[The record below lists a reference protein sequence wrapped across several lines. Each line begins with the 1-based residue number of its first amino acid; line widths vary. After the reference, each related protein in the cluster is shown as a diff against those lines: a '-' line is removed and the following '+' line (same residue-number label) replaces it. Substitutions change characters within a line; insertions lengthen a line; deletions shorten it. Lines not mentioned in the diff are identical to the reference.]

1 MSNIARLVQP
11 NRDSDTVSRKSLPT
25 DNSAFEVGL
34 SAGPAKAP
42 RKASKRVIALLVGLA
57 ILASAGVLTAWWFA
71 RPQKIEVFVVAPV
84 TVERV
89 LAVVGRVPPK
99 DLLDVKSPNA
109 GQITSLLHDDGDL
122 VAAGELLAIVRADV
136 QQAQALADV
145 AHEQAARAE
154 ATRAQL
160 AFARTNGLAEKG
172 FATRAALDEARA
184 ALEAAN
190 ANLSAAT
197 ATTSASAERAKEF
210 IVRAPMD
217 GVVLVRPIDNGQ
229 VVSTTTT
236 LFQLGSTKGIEI
248 QAEVDELYA
257 DSLRPGMSARAVLSG
272 SETKF
277 SARVSEVSPQVD
289 AATGGRLVKLIPQ
302 DLDRIAPGRSVDVTI
317 VVDRKQDTIVIP
329 RQSVINAA
337 GSAEVYVL
345 DARNAAQLRKITI
358 IRWPSLNAIVESGLV
373 AGDRVVMVPAKIR
386 PLERVRPI
394 VATPAAS
401 D

>member
-1 MSNIARLVQP
+1 M
-11 NRDSDTVSRKSLPT
+11 
-25 DNSAFEVGL
+25 
-34 SAGPAKAP
+34 
-42 RKASKRVIALLVGLA
+42 
-57 ILASAGVLTAWWFA
+57 
-71 RPQKIEVFVVAPV
+71 FVVAPV

-89 LAVVGRVPPK
+89 LAVVGRIRPK

-109 GQITSLLHDDGDL
+109 GQVISLLHDDGDI
-122 VAAGELLAIVRADV
+122 VAAGEPLAIVRADV

-184 ALEAAN
+184 ALEAAQ

-197 ATTSASAERAKEF
+197 ANTSASAERAKEF
-210 IVRAPMD
+210 TVRAPMD
-217 GVVLVRPIDNGQ
+217 GIVLVRPIDNGQ

-248 QAEVDELYA
+248 QAEVDEAYA
-257 DSLRPGMSARAVLSG
+257 DSLRPGLSARAILSG
-272 SETKF
+272 SEIQF
-277 SARVSEVSPQVD
+277 AARVSEVSPQVD
-289 AATGGRLVKLIPQ
+289 AATGGRLVKLIP
-302 DLDRIAPGRSVDVTI
+302 LEVDRMTPGRSVDVTI

-345 DARNAAQLRKITI
+345 DAQNAAQLRKISI